1 MATARFSDRQKSV
14 TVSDYFDLQK
24 ILFRTTFAETGLE
37 CTCAFVDAVDKA
49 LMKKGTC
56 EVRGYVG
63 PNASLDMDIT
73 AAANYG

>member
-1 MATARFSDRQKSV
+1 MATARFSDKQKSV
-14 TVSDYFDLQK
+14 TVSDYFELQK
-24 ILFRTTFAETGLE
+24 ILFRTTLAETGNE
-37 CTCAFVDAVDKA
+37 CNCVFVDQVDKV